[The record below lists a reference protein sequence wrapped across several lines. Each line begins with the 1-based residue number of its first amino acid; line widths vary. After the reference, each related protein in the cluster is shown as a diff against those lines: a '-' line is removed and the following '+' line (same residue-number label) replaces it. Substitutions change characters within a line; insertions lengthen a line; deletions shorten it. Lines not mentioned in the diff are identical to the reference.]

1 MPSVEMILNSLS
13 VLNLKYKFGVAGSYA
28 RGTAKKKSDID
39 IVVDTDI
46 LDLVDIELIKKTLL
60 KNFGKKSDVICL
72 KLLEKEDKELDELAI
87 SVGLT
92 PNDESAF
99 KSIIKQIIWDS

>member
-1 MPSVEMILNSLS
+1 MPSVDMILNSLS
-13 VLNLKYKFGVAGSYA
+13 VLNLGYKFGVAGSYA
-28 RGTAKKKSDID
+28 RGTANKKSDID

-46 LDLVDIELIKKTLL
+46 LDLIDIELIKKTLL
-60 KNFGKKSDVICL
+60 KKFGKKSDVICL
-72 KLLEKEDKELDELAI
+72 KLLEQEDKELDELAI

-99 KSIIKQIIWDS
+99 KSIIKEVIWFD